1 MPLISRLPPYWRLIR
16 VCLLFSFMVLAN
28 LFFSLP
34 AHCAASEEP
43 GNPSLAR
50 LLDMRS
56 TLPHKVLRVA
66 TIVPPERPLE
76 SAGNQVLK
84 VISDE
89 YLTLIGKQLGLRFE
103 HVELDSPQD
112 AIRALLEHRIDL
124 LPRATAL
131 EAQIPGLSLSRPY
144 LNNQPI
150 IVGRINDKSLPPD
163 LEDKRVLVLDNYLDL
178 KTVRKTYPRADVSG
192 VHTIALALEQLA
204 GKQADAF
211 ISDRFRTTLYMQA
224 RPDLRLHSK
233 FYPQLPDSGFAFAVR
248 REDATLRTLIDY
260 VLNAIPEEHKR
271 RIQNQSSQEPFPFA
285 PTESF
290 SLTPGEL
297 NWLTAHQQINL
308 LAEEAPPYIYR
319 NAEGQWAGLSIDI
332 LHTLASSFR
341 LQLNIQP
348 SRSRANDLEQLTAGS
363 ADLTTRDL
371 GLPDNARGIGL
382 SQSYG
387 TRNWAFVVRHG
398 DSSPSSLDAMLGRHL
413 ALPRNHPLLEHLKQ
427 RYPDIHLVLTDDH
440 RQALN
445 LVLQRKVDA
454 TLDTPVGTEALSG
467 SGLQFGLTFDA
478 LPSPHRFAVA
488 PGSKE
493 LLSVLDKLL
502 DSMAR
507 NPQSDIQLIA
517 EQHSSAA
524 LWSWVAEQ
532 AWHVGVVILIIFVL
546 SLIWNWRLKIQ
557 VRETICAQTRLQDKL
572 AFQFSLLN
580 GLPTPL
586 YVCDLHGRLSTCN
599 RAYEEF
605 FATSQEQV
613 EGCLPTEQPNMP
625 KAFAEVLQAE
635 HHQLLTNHRPRFLDT
650 SLWIKDQQYCLY
662 QWLVPFYNARGVL
675 QGLLG
680 GWLDIS
686 ERKNLELKLRE
697 AKQVAQKASAA
708 KSEFLASMSHELRTP
723 LNALVGLLE
732 LETSASQA
740 PSHNLRVAQQS
751 ATSMIDLIGN
761 ILDLDKIESGLMQLA
776 PHPTALKPLLSNS
789 LNLFAAQAREKNL
802 QLRFEYQ
809 ADPQRLYWIDSLR
822 LQQIF
827 HNLISNALKFTD
839 QGHITVSVTEQPL
852 HEGASSVTLSV
863 CDSGIGIPLAL
874 QPLIFEPYR
883 QASARTAHLYGGSG
897 LGLSICHQLTQLMD
911 GHIWLESQPG
921 QGCSVHVQLPL
932 NWQPS
937 KALAPAPQT
946 TEQQIGQPLRIL
958 VVDDVSTNGLV
969 LTLQLERLGHQAE
982 HLCNGEEALLALREK
997 TYDVLITDCNMPD
1010 MDGYA
1015 LTRAVREDEQQVGM
1029 SPRLIIGYTASALS
1043 NEATQCSN
1051 AGMNDLMIKP
1061 VTLARL
1067 QEVLGS
1073 HTPIDEAPE
1082 HTRWFSLDHLNEC
1095 GRNSSILRRRI
1106 LLELTKNLHQ
1116 EIQHLR
1122 GVDLTELTP
1131 TIGDLSHRLSGVACL
1146 IDAREMASACQAL
1159 RQADPQ
1165 QPDAIRRCQADLLNA
1180 MERIFEQA
1188 KSDLAALRQPLKPW
1202 SRGIAR
1208 APFVHSRTRQT

>member
-1 MPLISRLPPYWRLIR
+1 MPLISRPPQFWRLIR
-16 VCLLFSFMVLAN
+16 VCLLFSFMVLVS

-34 AHCAASEEP
+34 AHCAEPQEP

-56 TLPHKVLRVA
+56 ALPHKVLRVA

-89 YLTLIGKQLGLRFE
+89 YLKLIGKQLGLRFE
-103 HVELDSPQD
+103 YVELASPQE

-124 LPRATAL
+124 LPRAAAL
-131 EAQIPGLSLSRPY
+131 EAQSPGLSLSRPY

-192 VHTIALALEQLA
+192 VHTTALALEQLA

-233 FYPQLPDSGFAFAVR
+233 FYPQLPDAGFAFAVR
-248 REDATLRTLIDY
+248 REDATLRALIDY

-297 NWLTAHQQINL
+297 NWLTAHRQINL

-332 LHTLASSFR
+332 LRTLANSFR
-341 LQLNIQP
+341 LQLNILP
-348 SRSRANDLEQLTAGS
+348 SRSRADDLEQLATGS

-427 RYPDIHLVLTDDH
+427 RYPDIHLVLTEDH

-445 LVLQRKVDA
+445 LVLQRQVDA

-467 SGLQFGLTFDA
+467 SGLQFGLAFDA
-478 LPSPHRFAVA
+478 LPTPHRFAAA
-488 PGSKE
+488 PGSRE

-517 EQHSSAA
+517 EQQSSTA
-524 LWSWVAEQ
+524 LWSWVVEQ

-557 VRETICAQTRLQDKL
+557 VRETICVQTRLQDKL

-586 YVCDLHGRLSTCN
+586 YVCDLDGRLSTCN

-613 EGCLPTEQPNMP
+613 EGRLPTEQPNMP
-625 KAFAEVLQAE
+625 REFAEVLQE
-635 HHQLLTNHRPRFLDT
+635 EHQLLLANHRPRFLDT
-650 SLWIKDQQYCLY
+650 SLWIKEQQYCLY

-697 AKQVAQKASAA
+697 AKQIAQKASAA

-732 LETSASQA
+732 LETSASQT

-776 PHPTALKPLLSNS
+776 PHPTALEPLLANG
-789 LNLFAAQAREKNL
+789 LGLFAVQAREKRL
-802 QLRFEYQ
+802 QLNFDYQ
-809 ADPQRLYWIDSLR
+809 ASRNRLYWVDSLR
-822 LQQIF
+822 LQQIL
-827 HNLISNALKFTD
+827 HNLLSNALKFTD
-839 QGHITVSVTEQPL
+839 RGHIQVTLRET
-852 HEGASSVTLSV
+852 HVRDDSSLLTLSV
-863 CDSGIGIPLAL
+863 RDTGIGIPLAN
-874 QPLIFEPYR
+874 QAGIFEPYR
-883 QASARTAHLYGGSG
+883 QATARTAHLYGGSG
-897 LGLSICHQLTQLMD
+897 LGLSICHQLVQLM
-911 GHIWLESQPG
+911 GGRIWLESEPG
-921 QGCSVHVQLPL
+921 QGCCIHVELPVS
-932 NWQPS
+932 WQTANVEVAEQPEVPPITG
-937 KALAPAPQT
+937 KAL
-946 TEQQIGQPLRIL
+946 RVL

-969 LTLQLERLGHQAE
+969 LTLQLERIGHVAE
-982 HLCNGEEALLALREK
+982 HVSSGEEALQLLRHRHYDAL
-997 TYDVLITDCNMPD
+997 ISDCNMPG
-1010 MDGYA
+1010 MDGYSLA
-1015 LTRAVREDEQQVGM
+1015 RAVREAEQQSGAK
-1029 SPRLIIGYTASALS
+1029 PRLIVGYTASALS

-1073 HTPIDEAPE
+1073 HTGAGEERVRAFDI
-1082 HTRWFSLDHLNEC
+1082 DHLKDLGE
-1095 GRNSSILRRRI
+1095 NSPTLHRRI
-1106 LLELTKNLHQ
+1106 LNELTKNLQQ
-1116 EIQHLR
+1116 EIAELRTCVLANTPHLIN
-1122 GVDLTELTP
+1122 DLT
-1131 TIGDLSHRLSGVACL
+1131 HRLSGVACL
-1146 IDAREMASACQAL
+1146 INAQDMARTCEAL
-1159 RQADPQ
+1159 RKVDTGHAPSVRNCQQA
-1165 QPDAIRRCQADLLNA
+1165 LLNA
-1180 MERIFEQA
+1180 MEQVYAEARQQLASLREASDADSGPQPQTPQA
-1188 KSDLAALRQPLKPW
+1188 QGSPP
-1202 SRGIAR
+1202 
-1208 APFVHSRTRQT
+1208 